1 MTNRAIGLLSN
12 HLTRSVLMNRA
23 LWGCPVQTTSSYSSE
38 SDMRRLRDETEYHET
53 IALRCRM
60 CDSQA
65 QYLRHSQTEKC
76 LFCGSEDLTV
86 LPPDYLRRLRDVE
99 HSGLSRA
106 YYEPKIC
113 FDSACAIIAGFLGID
128 GSHLN
133 VRGVYFPVWDVLL
146 HVHCVWEGESSA
158 QTGAGGVAAWRPQS
172 GVCDYQT
179 NEIRLPVTPILA
191 ETYMVTIAGG
201 TECAQIVDGSPV
213 VTDAFCIALPTLS
226 QTEAW
231 QRFKGEAMAQKDAYE
246 HCKAY
251 CKQPKSVKS
260 VVQSKHFSL
269 VYLPVAL
276 VCSSINGKD
285 RGYFVN
291 LLNGTFGEIQ
301 AGVTI

>member
-1 MTNRAIGLLSN
+1 MN
-12 HLTRSVLMNRA
+12 HAR
-23 LWGCPVQTTSSYSSE
+23 WGCSVRTTSSYSSE
-38 SDMRRLRDETEYHET
+38 SDLRRLQDEPESLET

-99 HSGLSRA
+99 HSGLSKA

-113 FDSACAIIAGFLGID
+113 FDGACAIIAGFSGIER
-128 GSHLN
+128 SHLN

-146 HVHCVWEGESSA
+146 HVHCVWEEEPSV
-158 QTGAGGVAAWRPQS
+158 QTGAGGVAWRPQG

-191 ETYMVTIAGG
+191 ETYVVTIAGG
-201 TECAQIVDGSPV
+201 TEWAQIIDGPPV
-213 VTDAFCIALPTLS
+213 VTDAFCIVLPTLS

-231 QRFKGEAMAQKDAYE
+231 QRFNGEVLAQKDAYE
-246 HCKAY
+246 RCKAY
-251 CKQPKSVKS
+251 CKRPKSVKS

-276 VCSSINGKD
+276 VCSSINAKD

-301 AGVTI
+301 ASCTA